1 MQFLLTPAVRNTP
14 EQSFTRF
21 ESRGGNFSPAYTQ
34 VMKTLTRTF
43 QLSLTFAAM
52 LSTSFVGAA
61 SLRQPGTMQVTVMDE
76 NGNVVKD
83 APVYIYGEH
92 KTHFVGGEE
101 IAGSVTF
108 EMQPGEYK
116 VSTALIKK
124 TGEYLDRFAS
134 HEAHVQVLPGDNTSV
149 ILTLMPIQEPTSR
162 MDYAEI
168 HKIGVDDQIAR
179 SFN

>member
-1 MQFLLTPAVRNTP
+1 MQFLLRAPGSNMP

-21 ESRGGNFSPAYTQ
+21 ETRGGIFGRAYTQ

-43 QLSLTFAAM
+43 QLSLAFAAM

-61 SLRQPGTMQVTVMDE
+61 PLLQPGTLQVTVMDE
-76 NGNVVKD
+76 NGEVVKD

-134 HEAHVQVLPGDNTSV
+134 HEAHIQVLPGDNASV
-149 ILTLMPIQEPTSR
+149 ILTLMPIQDPTSH
-162 MDYAEI
+162 MNYVEI
-168 HKIGVDDQIAR
+168 HKIGVTDEIAR